1 MASLRISWY
10 PLPKEQRGFSY
21 VAVLAALVIMGVLA
35 GKATNLTSAALRADR
50 ENELMFRGM
59 AYQRAIQSYYESDQG
74 FRRYPTSLE
83 DLLSDSRFV
92 SRRHLR
98 KLYDDPIGDTW
109 ILIPSPDGGIMG
121 VSSSSEQ
128 KPSKE
133 ANFPVGLESFEEA
146 ETYRDWAFV
155 FRPAVTR
162 VSAGI
167 GGIEDHP

>member
-1 MASLRISWY
+1 M
-10 PLPKEQRGFSY
+10 PKAQHGFSY
-21 VAVLAALVIMGVLA
+21 IAVLAALVVMGILA

-50 ENELMFRGM
+50 ESELMFRGM

-74 FRRYPTSLE
+74 FRRYPTSLD
-83 DLLSDSRFV
+83 DLLSDSRFI

-98 KLYDDPIGDTW
+98 KSYVDPVGDAW

-128 KPSKE
+128 KPSKK

-146 ETYRDWAFV
+146 ETYRDWVFV
-155 FRPAVTR
+155 FRPAVTK
-162 VSAGI
+162 I
-167 GGIEDHP
+167 GASVGGVENPP